1 MPGTGRSG
9 LVSGRAR
16 HDAVLCGEIRWR
28 DENRQVYGERKVW
41 KQMGREGR
49 RLARC
54 TIPGG
59 LVQSRTTAGTDRE
72 YPASVGRSGPLS
84 ATGRAVDGG
93 VTRARRSQ
101 GFLVRFNAIEDLFSR
116 TLMANE
122 VRAGIV
128 GVGGSPAGLRLSAR
142 RDRRSSAGV
151 ALRRG
156 SAMKDSSMLA
166 RMQHLGVAPSPES
179 SLPAL
184 TSNPIDAVTMQDRLE

>member
-1 MPGTGRSG
+1 M
-9 LVSGRAR
+9 
-16 HDAVLCGEIRWR
+16 
-28 DENRQVYGERKVW
+28 
-41 KQMGREGR
+41 
-49 RLARC
+49 
-54 TIPGG
+54 
-59 LVQSRTTAGTDRE
+59 
-72 YPASVGRSGPLS
+72 
-84 ATGRAVDGG
+84 
-93 VTRARRSQ
+93 TRARRSQ
-101 GFLVRFNAIEDLFSR
+101 GFVVRFNTNEDLFSR
-116 TLMANE
+116 TLVANE
-122 VRAGIV
+122 VGALGIV